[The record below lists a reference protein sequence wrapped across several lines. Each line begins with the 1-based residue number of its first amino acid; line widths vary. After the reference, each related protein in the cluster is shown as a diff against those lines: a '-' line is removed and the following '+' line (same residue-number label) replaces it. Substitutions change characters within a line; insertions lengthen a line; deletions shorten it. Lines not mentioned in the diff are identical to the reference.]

1 MSTKDGKHEPNLIY
15 LGAGFW
21 PTYISNR
28 CPYDDGFDGC
38 QLKKRREPCVC
49 ERMKEAAPVSRS
61 C

>member
-15 LGAGFW
+15 EGAGFW
-21 PTYISNR
+21 PTYISSR

-49 ERMKEAAPVSRS
+49 ERHREASSVTNG
-61 C
+61 